1 MERLRSL
8 DTVEW
13 VVEAI
18 EGTTDLTSKNFEEL
32 GDRQKKNRLL
42 DLNDQLDE
50 FAAAND
56 ISVNQ
61 VIGFLLRQRNYQNNK
76 KLAALGT
83 QLYKT
88 GDIDHSMSELS
99 LDETIA
105 FKSHL
110 DISRNQLDYCT
121 TFLSPF
127 VRIPKRE
134 YLRNYA
140 KNLLPKLGV
149 LEMAP
154 EHRKTD
160 VLLTFREAVIDL
172 TVQRI
177 IEMLH
182 KQNKVVPTSLVYR
195 EKCGHDG
202 AVAGK
207 ESTKLLQFINGIFE
221 PVEKSVRENGTSFE
235 YKSVTDNVKVVI
247 ENSMKDLKVRTME
260 SGLGGADCLL
270 CTSRRADWKDVS
282 KIEDPDYFAIN
293 HTAEKTLDTYK
304 TLLRADGELEKTT
317 GDYNVRQG
325 HE

>member
-160 VLLTFREAVIDL
+160 V
-172 TVQRI
+172 
-177 IEMLH
+177 
-182 KQNKVVPTSLVYR
+182 
-195 EKCGHDG
+195 
-202 AVAGK
+202 
-207 ESTKLLQFINGIFE
+207 
-221 PVEKSVRENGTSFE
+221 
-235 YKSVTDNVKVVI
+235 VI

-317 GDYNVRQG
+317 GDYN
-325 HE
+325 